1 MKWTSYDLELCI
13 QIMAT
18 INVFRIARKKKNPL
32 LIKKKKI
39 KRFPAVSNRTTLVFK
54 SIRFLVSV
62 VAVAVVADAVAVED
76 VLRFLFPFFVLLLLL
91 LLSFLLLLFF
101 FFARLTASQSLL
113 ICLTNSHQ
121 IKRHAL
127 IYLFMQYSDSRTI
140 QHKYSH
146 LLRLILETEF
156 SLSTSFHSI
165 NSPNSS
171 PLSCVVYKIWSVLK

>member
-1 MKWTSYDLELCI
+1 MSSESH
-13 QIMAT
+13 
-18 INVFRIARKKKNPL
+18 VKKKNPL

-76 VLRFLFPFFVLLLLL
+76 VVLRFLFPFFVLLLLL
-91 LLSFLLLLFF
+91 LLLSFLLLLLLF

-156 SLSTSFHSI
+156 NLSTSFHSI

-171 PLSCVVYKIWSVLK
+171 PLSCVVYKI